1 MSTKHPSHGDPDRAD
16 DSIKTK
22 RVWVKVITPEHAI
35 GHGRDHNKNSIL
47 PHQCQAYGTSKK
59 HLPRMS
65 MHLCVHYHVRAGFIV
80 HIGGIARRNK
90 DAKMAGQAPMYW
102 IYQDTEEGGIDWVL
116 PWVVTTSTW
125 NGREWFI
132 ECSNESCISRWL
144 FEPFSFRPSQEQWY
158 AEVFFQY
165 ETHPFEVHL

>member
-1 MSTKHPSHGDPDRAD
+1 MSSIRNLKKIPSTDEYAQLR
-16 DSIKTK
+16 
-22 RVWVKVITPEHAI
+22 
-35 GHGRDHNKNSIL
+35 
-47 PHQCQAYGTSKK
+47 
-59 HLPRMS
+59 
-65 MHLCVHYHVRAGFIV
+65 MHLCVHYHVRAGFIF
-80 HIGGIARRNK
+80 HISGIARRNK

-102 IYQDTEEGGIDWVL
+102 IYQDTEEGRIDWVL
-116 PWVVTTSTW
+116 PWVVSKSLKFCIDMSTLCAPSLATSTW